1 MRFRA
6 LLSIVASVLACAP
19 TQAGNFSISPRLTP
33 STVGYA
39 PQDALEK
46 GLWLEMGEIEK
57 QMRASKLLIEDPA
70 LNAYLR
76 NVLCRTVGKEKCGT
90 ARIYLMRTP
99 HFNAAMSPNGMM
111 IVWSGLLLR
120 TRNEAELA
128 TVLAHEFSHF
138 ENRHSL
144 QSFRDIKAKS
154 DALTWLSFVPGGM
167 LAQIGLIG
175 SVFRFNREMEKQADI
190 AALEYLSGSGYDPLA
205 ASQIWEQLRGE
216 MEAKSKGA
224 KVKLPKAEESDFF
237 SSHPNTEERMDYL
250 RTAAEKKAKASD
262 NGVERYRAAI
272 APWWPR
278 LIEDQIKL
286 NDFAATEYLLDGLAQ
301 GERSAELLYA
311 RGELYRS
318 RGKKEDFVSA
328 ETFYRQSI
336 EKNGAI
342 VESWRGLGLA
352 LLRQGREAEGKRA
365 LRRYLAD
372 APAAHD
378 RAIIAM
384 MAQDPVK

>member
-6 LLSIVASVLACAP
+6 LLGIAASVLACSSM
-19 TQAGNFSISPRLTP
+19 QAGDVTPSPRLMP

-39 PQDALEK
+39 PKDALEK
-46 GLWLEMGEIEK
+46 GLWLEMGEVEK

-90 ARIYLMRTP
+90 ARIYVMRTP

-175 SVFRFNREMEKQADI
+175 SVFRFNREMEKQADM
-190 AALEYLSGSGYDPLA
+190 AALEYLSGSGYDPMA

-224 KVKLPKAEESDFF
+224 KVKPPKAEENDFF
-237 SSHPNTEERMDYL
+237 SSHPNTKERMDYL
-250 RTAAEKKAKASD
+250 RAAAERKAKASD
-262 NGVERYRAAI
+262 NGAERYRAAI

-278 LIEDQIKL
+278 LIEDQVKL

-301 GERSAELLYA
+301 GEWSAELLYA

-328 ETFYRQSI
+328 EGSYRQSI
-336 EKNGAI
+336 EKNGAMA
-342 VESWRGLGLA
+342 ESWRGLGLA
-352 LLRQGREAEGKRA
+352 LLRQGKEAEGKKA

-378 RAIIAM
+378 KAMIAM